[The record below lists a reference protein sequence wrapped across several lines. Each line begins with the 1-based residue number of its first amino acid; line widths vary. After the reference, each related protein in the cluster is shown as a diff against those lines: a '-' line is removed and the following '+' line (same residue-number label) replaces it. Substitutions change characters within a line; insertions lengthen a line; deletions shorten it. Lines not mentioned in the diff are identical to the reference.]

1 MQADAWNDELDSVA
15 LRIEPMRKK
24 INLGLGLGL
33 KKKRY
38 KGMCNAS
45 I

>member
-33 KKKRY
+33 KKRY
-38 KGMCNAS
+38 KGMCNVS